1 MERASGL
8 HDLPDDRKANHT
20 CGFEARGPLRASSG
34 APFVPGQ
41 FLPIAFSVWDGFSRE
56 RGNRRG
62 LTQWYSIYIE
72 PEEVPSAVGPMVRT
86 ALIILAIELAVIG
99 WVRWHHG
106 SRARGKLGDEPSEP
120 ATTSA

>member
-1 MERASGL
+1 M
-8 HDLPDDRKANHT
+8 
-20 CGFEARGPLRASSG
+20 
-34 APFVPGQ
+34 
-41 FLPIAFSVWDGFSRE
+41 AFSVWDGFSRE

-62 LTQWYSIYIE
+62 LTLWNSIYVE
-72 PEEVPSAVGPMVRT
+72 PEVVPSAVGPMVRT

-106 SRARGKLGDEPSEP
+106 SRASGKLGDEPSEP